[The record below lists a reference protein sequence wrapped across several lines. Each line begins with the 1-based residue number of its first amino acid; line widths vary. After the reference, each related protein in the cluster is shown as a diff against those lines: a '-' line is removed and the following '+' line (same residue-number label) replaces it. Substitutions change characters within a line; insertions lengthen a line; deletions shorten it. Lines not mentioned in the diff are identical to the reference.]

1 MEYLVLVCLP
11 QEHETGRVLHDT
23 GFSYT
28 LGYMKFLG
36 SKISDMPE
44 LSAEHGGDQGHHQ
57 LAACTEQAPQAFQ
70 AGLQRAMLW
79 LAC

>member
-57 LAACTEQAPQAFQ
+57 LADGEPDVVDGSAQHIVVHHY
-70 AGLQRAMLW
+70 G
-79 LAC
+79 